1 MLLPDHT
8 SRRDFLKLTGAGAIA
23 LAAGC
28 KADATATPG
37 TGEGRGRVVLGHDD
51 VLAGGELDKH
61 VDLMTRMLGSAVQRL
76 TGKTSA
82 AEAWGSIFSPKDT
95 VGIKVNCLGL
105 PTSPAVVKAIVNG
118 LLEASV
124 PAERIIIWD
133 RFDVE
138 LAAAGHKLNR
148 GGNGARCYGTDAS
161 TYGSGYEREIESS
174 GSIGSCFSRIVAR
187 ECTALISASVLK
199 DHNLAGISGALKNF
213 FGAIHNPNKYHEHNC
228 DPYVADVVAHRH
240 IGPKLRLA
248 VCDVTRGQYH
258 AGPAR
263 HPAYAWKFGGLLVS
277 RDAVAA
283 DRVGCDLLERE
294 RRAHNLDSLAA
305 EKRPAKHILT
315 AATRGLGIA
324 DLERIEVIE
333 L

>member
-1 MLLPDHT
+1 MPPDHT
-8 SRRDFLKLTGAGAIA
+8 SRREFLKLTGAGAIA

-28 KADATATPG
+28 KADTTATSG
-37 TGEGRGRVVLGHDD
+37 AGRGRGRVVLGHDD
-51 VLAGGELDKH
+51 ALAGGQLAKH
-61 VDLMTRMLGSAVQRL
+61 MDLMTRMLGSAVQKL
-76 TGKTSA
+76 TGKTTA

-105 PTSPAVVKAIVNG
+105 PTSPAVVRAIVNC

-124 PAERIIIWD
+124 PPERIIIWD

-148 GGNGARCYGTDAS
+148 SRSGVRCYGTDAT
-161 TYGSGYEREIESS
+161 TYGSGYEREVESS
-174 GSIGSCFSRIVAR
+174 GSIGSCFSRIVTR
-187 ECTALISASVLK
+187 ECTALITASVLK
-199 DHNLAGISGALKNF
+199 DHNLAGVSGALKNF
-213 FGAIHNPNKYHEHNC
+213 FGAIHNPNKYHEQNC

-248 VCDVTRGQYH
+248 VCDATRGQYH

-283 DRVGCDLLERE
+283 DRMGCDLLERE
-294 RRAHNLDSLAA
+294 RRAHGLDSLAA

-315 AATRGLGIA
+315 AGERGLGVA
-324 DLERIEVIE
+324 DLERIEVVE